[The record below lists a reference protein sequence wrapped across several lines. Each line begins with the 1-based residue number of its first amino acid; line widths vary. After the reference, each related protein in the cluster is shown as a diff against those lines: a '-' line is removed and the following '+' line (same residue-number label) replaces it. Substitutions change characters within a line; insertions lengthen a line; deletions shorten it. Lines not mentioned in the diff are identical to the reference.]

1 MIVVIVMMFCM
12 VFIAVGAYLFLNRP
26 QEGDECEGKDEN
38 GNYEIDDKGKCVLD
52 SCASGYYKS
61 GKECLVDQS
70 GEECVPEGTP
80 DPKGTYLTDQMG
92 GCELNSCESGY
103 VKEGDECTML
113 RGKYETYPDHDF
125 TGGDIACTT
134 DEEATA
140 CEAKCDA
147 DDRCVSYI
155 HTANDKICCTKFG
168 TQNYTNMP
176 ARQITA
182 YIKNIDG
189 YEVKE
194 IGDRPAGDIENMNP
208 GTLPTCK
215 ARCDELDNCIG
226 FNFNNNNCWIKKAEG
241 ISPTYSVNGYQFY
254 TKL

>member
-1 MIVVIVMMFCM
+1 MAA
-12 VFIAVGAYLFLNRP
+12 IAVAGVGLMVVCSSSLAAAMMM
-26 QEGDECEGKDEN
+26 G
-38 GNYEIDDKGKCVLD
+38 
-52 SCASGYYKS
+52 
-61 GKECLVDQS
+61 
-70 GEECVPEGTP
+70 GEEETP
-80 DPKGTYLTDQMG
+80 TPTPTTTTPAGPAPPT
-92 GCELNSCESGY
+92 
-103 VKEGDECTML
+103 
-113 RGKYETYPDHDF
+113 RPKYETYPDHDF
-125 TGGDIACTT
+125 TGGDIACSINESA
-134 DEEATA
+134 DA

-155 HTANDKICCTKFG
+155 HTANDNLCCTKFG

-176 ARQITA
+176 ERQITA

-226 FNFNNNNCWIKKAEG
+226 FNFKNNNCFIKKAEG

-254 TKL
+254 TKM

>member
-1 MIVVIVMMFCM
+1 MSSPMPFIVIGGLLCLSSS
-12 VFIAVGAYLFLNRP
+12 VGAALMM
-26 QEGDECEGKDEN
+26 G
-38 GNYEIDDKGKCVLD
+38 
-52 SCASGYYKS
+52 
-61 GKECLVDQS
+61 
-70 GEECVPEGTP
+70 GEEEEKKPDNNNNQDDDEP
-80 DPKGTYLTDQMG
+80 DPPP
-92 GCELNSCESGY
+92 
-103 VKEGDECTML
+103 
-113 RGKYETYPDHDF
+113 KYETYPDHDF
-125 TGGDIACTT
+125 TGGDIGCYPST
-134 DEEATA
+134 EASA

-147 DDRCVSYI
+147 DNRCVSYI
-155 HTANDKICCTKFG
+155 HTANDKLCCTKFG

-176 ARQITA
+176 ERQITG

-254 TKL
+254 TKM